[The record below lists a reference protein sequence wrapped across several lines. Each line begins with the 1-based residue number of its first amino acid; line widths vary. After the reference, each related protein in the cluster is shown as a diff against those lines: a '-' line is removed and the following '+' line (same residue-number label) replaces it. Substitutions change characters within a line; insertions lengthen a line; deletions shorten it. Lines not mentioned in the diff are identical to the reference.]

1 MVLFLFKII
10 QQVIVGRN
18 RIMGIAFIVKYI
30 ALGLWNRMYLM
41 NLQSFNCS
49 VNSVRLVASEAALS
63 LSQGHLIG
71 LHPEWLNP
79 LNALSHVFF
88 KIRLA

>member
-10 QQVIVGRN
+10 QQVIVGRT

-41 NLQSFNCS
+41 NLQSNCS
-49 VNSVRLVASEAALS
+49 VNSLHLVASEAALS
-63 LSQGHLIG
+63 LSQGYLI
-71 LHPEWLNP
+71 
-79 LNALSHVFF
+79 
-88 KIRLA
+88 